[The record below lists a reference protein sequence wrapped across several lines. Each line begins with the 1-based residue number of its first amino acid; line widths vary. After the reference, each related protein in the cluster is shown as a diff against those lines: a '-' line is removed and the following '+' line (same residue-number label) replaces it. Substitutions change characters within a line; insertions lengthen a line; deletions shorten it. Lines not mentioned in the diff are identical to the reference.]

1 MRPSSSRYDLAQQPE
16 KDYLWLHIRELPYF
30 RSLIR
35 AVEARYYRDFDL
47 PAPTLDVGCGDGH
60 FATVAF
66 DHPID
71 VGLDA
76 GWRPLREAQRRGGYI
91 SLLQADG
98 GKMPFA
104 DGYFCSAFSNSVL
117 EHIPHVEK
125 VLEEVARVLQPG
137 APFVFCVP
145 NHQFTAS
152 LSIGRFCDRL
162 GSKSLGDAYR
172 RFFNRI
178 ARHIHCDPPEIWQRR
193 LQSTGFDLE
202 RWWHYYSP
210 TAMQVTEWGHYFGLP
225 SLINFKLFG
234 RWILVPT
241 RWNLA
246 LIYNFTRKY
255 YESPA
260 ECEDGVCTFYI
271 ARRGGN
277 SL

>member
-1 MRPSSSRYDLAQQPE
+1 MESKPE
-16 KDYLWLHIRELPYF
+16 KDYLWLHVRELPYF
-30 RSLIR
+30 RALIR

-47 PAPTLDVGCGDGH
+47 PAPLLDVGCGDGH

-66 DHPID
+66 DHLVD

-76 GWRPLREAQRRGGYI
+76 GWRPLREASRRGGYL

-98 GKMPFA
+98 GQMPFP
-104 DGYFCSAFSNSVL
+104 DGYFGSAFSNSVL
-117 EHIPHVEK
+117 EHIPHVDK
-125 VLEEVARVLQPG
+125 VLAEVARVLQPE

-152 LSIGRFCDRL
+152 LSIGRACDRIGL
-162 GSKSLGDAYR
+162 KSLGDAYR

-178 ARHIHCDPPEIWQRR
+178 ARHVHCDPPPIWQAR
-193 LQSTGFDLE
+193 LELAGFNLE

-210 TAMQVTEWGHYFGLP
+210 AAMQVTEWGHYFGLP
-225 SLINFKLFG
+225 SLINYKLFG
-234 RWILVPT
+234 RWILIPT

-246 LIYNFTRKY
+246 LIYNLMKRY
-255 YESPA
+255 YDAPA

-271 ARRGGN
+271 ARRVGN